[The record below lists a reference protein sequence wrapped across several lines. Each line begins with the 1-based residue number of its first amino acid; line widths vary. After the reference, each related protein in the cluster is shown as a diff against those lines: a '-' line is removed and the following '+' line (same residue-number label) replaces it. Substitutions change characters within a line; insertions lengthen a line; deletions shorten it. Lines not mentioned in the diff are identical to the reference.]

1 MTFKISLSYLCHILL
16 YPLVKFGFRILLYLY
31 LFTCMCVRACM
42 RACMR
47 ACVHACVRAC
57 VRARACT
64 HTRINL
70 SAQAIECIKC
80 FIGNVITLSRWLYA
94 RLHCRKIGVRKWR
107 MMGVIILAK
116 ESIIF
121 AAAYYILA
129 RFYS

>member
-1 MTFKISLSYLCHILL
+1 VY
-16 YPLVKFGFRILLYLY
+16 
-31 LFTCMCVRACM
+31 
-42 RACMR
+42 
-47 ACVHACVRAC
+47 VRAC
-57 VRARACT
+57 VRARVHTHTHT

-94 RLHCRKIGVRKWR
+94 RLHCRRIGVRKWR
-107 MMGVIILAK
+107 MRGIIILAK

-121 AAAYYILA
+121 VAAYYVLA